1 MGIRSSECS
10 HRCYLLLFCVILG
23 FCERF
28 LSSFAS
34 EKCLAVEVT
43 VGVETAASAAA
54 DAEGKDS
61 FDRFESLFGFSE
73 NKSFCSPGKFIV

>member
-1 MGIRSSECS
+1 M
-10 HRCYLLLFCVILG
+10 
-23 FCERF
+23 
-28 LSSFAS
+28 
-34 EKCLAVEVT
+34 
-43 VGVETAASAAA
+43 GVETAASAAA